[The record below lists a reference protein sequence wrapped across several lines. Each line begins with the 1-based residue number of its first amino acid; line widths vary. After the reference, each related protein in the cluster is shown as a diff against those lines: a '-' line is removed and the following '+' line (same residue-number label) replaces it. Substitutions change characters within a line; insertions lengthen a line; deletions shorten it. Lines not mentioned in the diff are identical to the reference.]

1 MIAPNRVTESLTIP
15 KPFAECRTAN
25 TVHVPAEGM
34 SLLLARYADL
44 WSDRTAIVDGEE
56 TVSYAELAR
65 RVESAAGRL
74 AALGVESGDRV
85 VIVSRNRVEV
95 LVLLFA
101 TRQVGGVFAPVSHR
115 LTPATISR
123 PVERIDPEL
132 VVHESAQRDLVRPFE
147 DTNSFEEFE
156 HVDPDDYEPVEP
168 ERGDDSLLFHIEGGA
183 EVVRL
188 SGRAVER
195 NCIAAV
201 SGWGLGRDD
210 RALAPL
216 PLSLPDCLLRF
227 VLPLLTVGG
236 SVVLRRAFDPES
248 ALAAIERHGV
258 TCFNA
263 GPTEF
268 RELADADADAEL
280 SSLDWLATRARVPP
294 DVREAFP
301 IPIVRAYGRPET
313 GPNVLR
319 GTSSDERVGRPLPDC
334 DVRVE
339 GEMGELS
346 VRSPAAASGYLGGE
360 EFGEWIP
367 TGDLFRR
374 SDGGYVFVGRSDEPF
389 ESAGERVH
397 PQAIET
403 VLESHSGVQAA
414 GVIETASETGGTAP
428 KAVVVGDVAPGE
440 LREFAEERLAPH
452 EVPRAVELVAS
463 LPRRATGELDRGELR
478 KRFGG

>member
-1 MIAPNRVTESLTIP
+1 
-15 KPFAECRTAN
+15 
-25 TVHVPAEGM
+25 M
-34 SLLLARYADL
+34 SLLLARHADL
-44 WSDRTAIVDGEE
+44 WSDRTAIVNGEE

-65 RVESAAGRL
+65 RVESATGRL
-74 AALGVESGDRV
+74 AALDVESGNRV
-85 VIVSRNRVEV
+85 VVVSRNRVEV
-95 LVLLFA
+95 LILLFA
-101 TRQVGGVFAPVSHR
+101 VWRVGGVFAPVSHR
-115 LTPATISR
+115 LTPATVSR
-123 PVERIDPEL
+123 PVEQIDPEL

-147 DTNSFEEFE
+147 DTCSFEEFE
-156 HVDPDDYEPVEP
+156 YVEPAEYDPIEP
-168 ERGDDSLLFHIEGGA
+168 ERGDDSLLFHTEGGA

-188 SGRAVER
+188 SARAVER
-195 NCIAAV
+195 NCVAAV

-236 SVVLRRAFDPES
+236 SVVLRRAFDPED

-258 TCFNA
+258 TCFDA

-268 RELADADADAEL
+268 RELADADAETEL

-294 DVREAFP
+294 DVHEVFP

-319 GTSSDERVGRPLPDC
+319 GTPSDERVGRPLPGC
-334 DVRVE
+334 DVCVE
-339 GEMGELS
+339 SETGELF
-346 VRSPAAASGYLGGE
+346 VRSPATASGHLGGD

-367 TGDLFRR
+367 TGDLFHRE
-374 SDGGYVFVGRSDEPF
+374 DGGYVFVGRANEPF
-389 ESAGERVH
+389 ESAGGQVH

-403 VLESHSGVQAA
+403 VLESHSGVRAA
-414 GVIETASETGGTAP
+414 GVIETVSETGGPAP
-428 KAVVVGDVAPGE
+428 KAVVVGDVSPGE
-440 LREFAEERLAPH
+440 LREFAEERLAPY

-463 LPRRATGELDRGELR
+463 LPRRTTGELDRSELR